1 MGMSRAQVDRAL
13 DEHFRHEAND
23 DVEAILEQW
32 PQQEA
37 A

>member
-1 MGMSRAQVDRAL
+1 VDRAI

-32 PQQEA
+32 PQQETA
-37 A
+37 

>member
-1 MGMSRAQVDRAL
+1 MGLSRAQMDRVL
-13 DEHFRHEAND
+13 DEHFRHQAND
-23 DVEAILEQW
+23 DVEAILEQL